1 MFDRKSDYALNKRYP
16 DSIVCKSVTD
26 AHVYL
31 TRADFSSEADFRK
44 WKEWSDRNYHQMD
57 KAGRGFY
64 DNCLPLDERID
75 SMEPSAE
82 ELLLRGIEQA
92 GQEANC
98 AVLMAKIKSCL
109 STTQFRRLWMHYAEG
124 KSVTEIAAI
133 EGVSK
138 AGISLALR
146 AARKK
151 VEKMLEMT

>member
-1 MFDRKSDYALNKRYP
+1 MFDRKSDYALNKRHP

-26 AHVYL
+26 VHIYL
-31 TRADFSSEADFRK
+31 TRADFSSEADFLK
-44 WKEWSDRNYHQMD
+44 WKEWSD
-57 KAGRGFY
+57 

-82 ELLLRGIEQA
+82 ELLLRDIEQA

>member
-1 MFDRKSDYALNKRYP
+1 MFDRKSDYALNKRHP

-26 AHVYL
+26 VH
-31 TRADFSSEADFRK
+31 
-44 WKEWSDRNYHQMD
+44 M
-57 KAGRGFY
+57 
-64 DNCLPLDERID
+64 DERID

-82 ELLLRGIEQA
+82 ELLLRDIEQA

>member
-1 MFDRKSDYALNKRYP
+1 MFDRKSDYALNKRHP

-26 AHVYL
+26 VHIYL
-31 TRADFSSEADFRK
+31 TRADFSSEADFLK

-82 ELLLRGIEQA
+82 
-92 GQEANC
+92 
-98 AVLMAKIKSCL
+98 
-109 STTQFRRLWMHYAEG
+109 G